1 MQKSKRLRHKAL
13 PAAGML
19 GVLVF
24 SASWTSDAW
33 GQSMA
38 SDSTPNSQAAQPLG
52 TGITPQKTE
61 PSEGLPPISE
71 QALPIPPS
79 PSKSTPVS
87 TRAQDLRFDE
97 AVNSIKFDG
106 KLFPF
111 LIAEDSQGTGTDAQS
126 PEQPKKSR
134 LFSIHFGSRLPD
146 PTALSGPTRSPIVPA
161 SERIRGG
168 IGISGGAQINL
179 SKAAKLFLEV
189 KGGESVL
196 GGDLS
201 LFYGSDD
208 LRSGVAFNVFDQRAY
223 SPSFYEGKTTVNL
236 PNGNTPW
243 VDRIGGGVEVRH
255 PFSPHFESTVGVTY
269 QSVSVRDD
277 VFSSKQQIV
286 DRLGNP
292 LTVSSKG
299 RDDLLTLNLGLEYD
313 TRNDPKNPIEG
324 THLRFG
330 LDQSIPT
337 GQANI
342 GMTRFS
348 ASASQFFPIPFFGNK
363 KKSVLVANVQGGRIL
378 GDVPP
383 YEAFSLGGDD
393 TVRGFQT
400 AAVGTGSSFFEASA
414 EYRFPLF
421 DLKVFKQPIDVGGV
435 LFVDY
440 GSLLG
445 TQNEVIGQPGVVRN
459 KPGDGLG
466 YGLGVHLGTRFGI
479 IRVEV
484 GFSDRGD
491 VEPHL
496 SLGERF

>member
-1 MQKSKRLRHKAL
+1 VQKLNDLRHKTL
-13 PAAGML
+13 SAAGML
-19 GVLVF
+19 GVLCF
-24 SASWTSDAW
+24 SASWTSNAW
-33 GQSMA
+33 GQSRVV
-38 SDSTPNSQAAQPLG
+38 DSTLNGEASLLP
-52 TGITPQKTE
+52 GITTE
-61 PSEGLPPISE
+61 PRKADLAESLPPISP
-71 QALPIPPS
+71 QAFPIHS
-79 PSKSTPVS
+79 PLLNSIPVS
-87 TRAQDLRFDE
+87 TRAQDLRFDRD
-97 AVNSIKFDG
+97 ASTIQFSG
-106 KLFPF
+106 KVSPF
-111 LIAEDSQGTGTDAQS
+111 LIAEESQGNS
-126 PEQPKKSR
+126 PEARSQEPSKKSR
-134 LFSIHFGSRLPD
+134 PFAIYFGSHLPD

-168 IGISGGAQINL
+168 IGISGGAQLNL

-208 LRSGVAFNVFDQRAY
+208 LRSGVAFNVFDQRGY
-223 SPSFYEGKTTVNL
+223 SPSFYEGKTKVNL
-236 PNGNTPW
+236 PNGNKPW

-255 PFSPHFESTVGVTY
+255 PFSPHFESTVGITY

-277 VFSSKQQIV
+277 VFASKQQTT

-292 LTVSSKG
+292 LTVSRNG
-299 RDDLLTLNLGLEYD
+299 RDDLLTLNLGLQYD
-313 TRNDPKNPIEG
+313 TRDDSKNPTEG

-330 LDQSIPT
+330 LDQSIPS
-337 GQANI
+337 GQADI
-342 GMTRFS
+342 GMTRLS

-363 KKSVLVANVQGGRIL
+363 KKSVFVANVQGGHIL

-400 AAVGTGSSFFEASA
+400 AAVGTGRSFLEASA

-421 DLKVFKQPIDVGGV
+421 DLKVFRQPIDVGGV

-445 TQNEVIGQPGVVRN
+445 TQNEVIGQPGIVRN

-466 YGLGVHLGTRFGI
+466 YGLGVRLGTRFGTF
-479 IRVEV
+479 RVEV
-484 GFSDRGD
+484 GFNDRGD